1 MNNTTA
7 AESALFDPAT
17 LDSRTAASATESALS
32 ALDTIGTLLQGRAE
46 PLTVTQLEA
55 VGRLIKETAMLSL
68 LAFER
73 AGRLH

>member
-7 AESALFDPAT
+7 AEALLYSPEKIDP
-17 LDSRTAASATESALS
+17 RAASSATESTLN

-46 PLTVTQLEA
+46 PLTVAQLEA
-55 VGRLIKETAMLSL
+55 VGQLVKETAFLAL

-73 AGRLH
+73 AGRVH

>member
-7 AESALFDPAT
+7 AEALLFDPARADT
-17 LDSRTAASATESALS
+17 RAASSATESALS

-46 PLTVTQLEA
+46 PLTVAQLEA
-55 VGRLIKETAMLSL
+55 VGQLVKETAFLAL

-73 AGRLH
+73 AGRVH